1 MLFDYTISLLDY
13 TTCCPTRTT
22 TTNTEKYDTINA
34 KIGLHEKLGSIIHLR
49 EDGRWTEIMPAI
61 KDVKIVKD
69 KVVIVFFVDGTQEKA
84 VCAEGDTFSVENGIS
99 ICLMKKL
106 LNDMCGCSGA
116 GIYNNLVRHAMKKV
130 GAGKKKEE
138 AEREKVKAEK
148 AKRKKAHDDASER
161 KKRDRQYLIDI
172 CADAITKALRD
183 HFICLDDGK

>member
-1 MLFDYTISLLDY
+1 MLFDYTVRFPDY
-13 TTCCPTRTT
+13 TISSPITSAIA
-22 TTNTEKYDTINA
+22 NNIKHGTINA
-34 KIGLHEKLGSIIHLR
+34 KTGLCERLGSIMHLN
-49 EDGRWTEIMPAI
+49 EYGCLTEIMPAI
-61 KDVKIVKD
+61 RDVKVVKD
-69 KVVIVFFVDGTQEKA
+69 KVIIVYFVDGTQEKA